1 MAKLKNK
8 TIVIT
13 GSSGKIGSSLVLA
26 LAKEKANVIATDI
39 NLENIEQ
46 YSINHKQLKIK
57 PMYMDITDK
66 DSIDQVITKTTEE
79 YGSIDTIINN
89 AYPRNTNYGKDI
101 EDVTYEDFCEN
112 IDMHL
117 GGYFL
122 TSQRFSL
129 HFKKNKSGN
138 IINMASIYGVMP
150 PRFDIYRHTSMTMP
164 VEYAAI
170 KSAIIHLTKYF
181 AQFYKNIPIR
191 VNSISPGGIHDSQP
205 KSFIDAYNMYCGNKG
220 MLDADDLSGLLIFL
234 SSNESQRITG
244 QNFVIDDGFSL

>member
-8 TIVIT
+8 TIVVT
-13 GSSGKIGSSLVLA
+13 GSSGKIGSSFVLA

-39 NLENIEQ
+39 NLVNVEQ
-46 YSINHKQLKIK
+46 YSNQHKELNIK
-57 PMYMDITDK
+57 PMFMDITNK
-66 DSIDQVITKTTEE
+66 DSIDKVITDTVEE
-79 YGSIDTIINN
+79 YGHIDTIINN
-89 AYPRNTNYGKDI
+89 AYPRNINYGRDI
-101 EDVTYEDFCEN
+101 EDVSFKDFCEN

-129 HFKKNKSGN
+129 HFKKNKCGN

-150 PRFDIYRHTSMTMP
+150 PRFDLYRETSMTMP

-191 VNSISPGGIHDSQP
+191 VNSISPGGIYDNQP
-205 KSFIDAYNMYCGNKG
+205 ESFVDAYNNYCGNKG

-234 SSNESQRITG
+234 SSNESKRITG
-244 QNFVIDDGFSL
+244 QNFILDDGFSL